1 MNILYRSALKGLR
14 KNRTRTLVTAAGVV
28 LSAALI
34 TAVMTFG
41 VSLLDYMARGAVM
54 KYGDWHA
61 GFTDVSRDFAKAQE
75 KDSRVKNTCEV
86 IPEGCALIE
95 NSRDPEKPYIQLSG
109 YDSPAFD
116 MLPVTL
122 LSGRL
127 PENDNEIIISGKAAT
142 EAGMKFSLND
152 EITLRTGKRTLNGR
166 TLTRH
171 DAFDENEKF
180 EVTGE
185 RTAKVVGICRTP
197 YTADDDFPGYTAV
210 TLSADHETAGDTDLF
225 IKLRDPHD
233 LSGYIENSSHSH
245 SYITNDRVLRFMG
258 MSDDRIFSSLLYSI
272 GAVVIAIIM
281 LGSVFLIYNSFSISL
296 SEKMHQ
302 LGILMSVG
310 ATSRQLRDSVLFEG
324 LCIGA
329 AGIPAG
335 IITGLASIRL
345 VISIVSEKFGNI
357 LYSGVPLVM
366 KVSLPVIAA
375 AAAVSLITILISTY
389 IPARKAVRVP
399 VMDCIRQTSALTSDD
414 MNVKTSA
421 LTGRLFGLE
430 GTLALKNFKRNR
442 KRYRSIIM
450 SLVLSIVLFMS
461 ASSFVTDTKLMAGE
475 NTEVSTY
482 DIAFTSQ
489 DMSDRDM
496 DRLYDKLQYAEGVTE
511 SSCQHIVTY
520 SCRVDAGLLTPSA
533 RKLMR
538 VYISGSDAVFPVN
551 IQFIDDESYMR
562 TVSDLGLDPAKYS
575 SGSRIIAVAKDLDTS
590 ENIFKTAGIK
600 IVLSPSEGDSG
611 FSDVTFDADTDLIT
625 TDRMLPDSL
634 PAMTQTSSLP
644 VFVSMILPRS
654 AMDELMTADTVT
666 DMKGL
671 TFSSDDSSETASEM
685 QDIIEGSAI
694 STPYQFYDLNRL
706 MDENSNYTFIA
717 NVFAYTF
724 IIMISLIA
732 VANVF
737 NTISTNI
744 KMRRRE
750 LAMLRSTGMSDRS
763 FRKMMDFECLFYGFR
778 ALIIGLPLS
787 ALISWLIYKAMFREN
802 DISFTLPWSAML
814 ISIFS
819 VLFIVFITMLYVTS
833 KIRKENIIDAL
844 RDDIV

>member
-14 KNRTRTLVTAAGVV
+14 KNKARTLVTLAGVI

-41 VSLLDYMARGAVM
+41 VSLLDYMTRGAVM
-54 KYGDWHA
+54 KYGDWHV
-61 GFTDVSRDFAKAQE
+61 GFTNVSRDFARAQK
-75 KDSRVKNTCEV
+75 KDSRVENTCEV
-86 IPEGCALIE
+86 MSEGCALIE
-95 NSRDPEKPYIQLSG
+95 NSRDPEKPYIQISG
-109 YDSPAFD
+109 YDSHAFD

-142 EAGMKFSLND
+142 EAGMKFRLND
-152 EITLRTGKRTLNGR
+152 EITLRTGKWTLDGR
-166 TLTRH
+166 RLNCH
-171 DAFDENEKF
+171 DAFNEKEKF
-180 EVTGE
+180 EITGE
-185 RTAKVVGICRTP
+185 RTVKVTGICRTP

-210 TLSADHETAGDTDLF
+210 TLSSDNASSGDHDLF
-225 IKLRDPHD
+225 IKLSDPHD
-233 LSGYIENSSHSH
+233 LDKYIESSSQSH

-310 ATSRQLRDSVLFEG
+310 ATSRQLRNSVLFEG

-335 IITGLASIRL
+335 IIAGLTSIRL
-345 VISIVSEKFGNI
+345 VISIVSERFGSI

-366 KVSLPVIAA
+366 KISLPVIAA
-375 AAAVSLITILISTY
+375 AAAVSLLTILISAC

-399 VMDCIRQTSALTSDD
+399 VLECIRQTSTLTADD
-414 MNVKTSA
+414 MKVKTSA

-461 ASSFVTDTKLMAGE
+461 ASSFVTDTKLMTDE

-482 DIAFTSQ
+482 DLAFTTQ
-489 DMSDRDM
+489 EMSDSDM
-496 DRLYDKLQYAEGVTE
+496 DSLYNKLKDVDGVTE

-533 RKLMR
+533 RKLIQG
-538 VYISGSDAVFPVN
+538 YISGSDAVFPVN

-562 TVSDLGLDPAKYS
+562 AVSELGLDPAKYS
-575 SGSRIIAVAKDLDTS
+575 SGSRVIAVAKDPDTS
-590 ENIFKTAGIK
+590 ENIFMTAGLK
-600 IVLSPSEGDSG
+600 TVLRPSEGKER
-611 FSDVTFDADTDLIT
+611 FSDRTFYADTDLIT
-625 TDRMLPDSL
+625 VNKMLPDSL
-634 PAMTQTSSLP
+634 PVMTRAVSLP
-644 VFVSMILPRS
+644 VFISMILPQS
-654 AMDELMTADTVT
+654 AMGGLSTADTVT
-666 DMKGL
+666 DIKGM
-671 TFSSDDSSETASEM
+671 TFSSDEPSATASAM

-694 STPYQFYDLNRL
+694 STPYQFYNINKLL
-706 MDENSNYTFIA
+706 DENSNYTFIA

-763 FRKMMDFECLFYGFR
+763 FRRMMDFECLFYGFR

-787 ALISWLIYKAMFREN
+787 VLISWLIYKAMFKDG

-819 VLFIVFITMLYVTS
+819 VLFIVSITMMYATT

-844 RDDIV
+844 RDDMI

>member
-1 MNILYRSALKGLR
+1 M
-14 KNRTRTLVTAAGVV
+14 TAAGVV

-54 KYGDWHA
+54 KYGDWHV

-75 KDSRVKNTCEV
+75 KDSRVEDSAEV
-86 IPEGCALIE
+86 IPKSCALIE
-95 NSRDPEKPYIQLSG
+95 NSRDPQKPYIQISG
-109 YDSPAFD
+109 YDSHAFD

-142 EAGMKFSLND
+142 EAGMKFRLND
-152 EITLRTGKRTLNGR
+152 EITLRTGERTLDGR

-171 DAFDENEKF
+171 DAFNKNEKF

-185 RTAKVVGICRTP
+185 RTMKVVGICRTP

-210 TLSADHETAGDTDLF
+210 TLSESHEDAGDADLF
-225 IKLRDPHD
+225 IKLSDPHD
-233 LSGYIENSSHSH
+233 LSKYIENSSQSH
-245 SYITNDRVLRFMG
+245 SYITNDRVLRFLG

-310 ATSRQLRDSVLFEG
+310 ATSRQLRNSVLFEG

-335 IITGLASIRL
+335 IIAGLASIRL
-345 VISIVSEKFGNI
+345 IISIVSEKFGNI

-366 KVSLPVIAA
+366 KISLPVIAV
-375 AAAVSLITILISTY
+375 AAAVSLVTILISAY

-399 VMDCIRQTSALTSDD
+399 VLECIRQMSTQTSDD
-414 MNVKTSA
+414 MKVKTSA

-489 DMSDRDM
+489 DMTDRDM
-496 DRLYDKLQYAEGVTE
+496 DNLYNKLKDVGGVTE

-520 SCRVDAGLLTPSA
+520 SCHVDTGIMTPAA
-533 RKLMR
+533 RKLMKG
-538 VYISGSDAVFPVN
+538 YISGSDVVFPVN

-575 SGSRIIAVAKDLDTS
+575 SGSRIIAVAKDPDTS
-590 ENIFKTAGIK
+590 ENIFRTAGLK
-600 IVLSPSEGDSG
+600 AALRPSEGEER
-611 FSDVTFDADTDLIT
+611 FSDRTFDTDIDLIT
-625 TDRMLPDSL
+625 ANKMLPDSL
-634 PAMTQTSSLP
+634 PVMTQTSSLP
-644 VFVSMILPRS
+644 VFISMILPQS
-654 AMDELMTADTVT
+654 AMDGLMTADTVT

-671 TFSSDDSSETASEM
+671 TFSSDEPSVSASEM
-685 QDIIEGSAI
+685 QDIIEGSVI
-694 STPYQFYDLNRL
+694 STPYQFYNINRL
-706 MDENSNYTFIA
+706 MEENSNYTFIA

-787 ALISWLIYKAMFREN
+787 ALISWLIYKAMFQEN

-814 ISIFS
+814 ISTFS
-819 VLFIVFITMLYVTS
+819 VLFIVFITMLYATS